1 MKKVIFAILVLSL
14 GTFPA
19 QSQKIQDQNHKEE
32 IEMKVKALGY
42 RFYKNGERLTW
53 KELIEETQSVEKA
66 NELIKRARSQRTIS
80 SILGFTGGALIGI
93 PLGQKSA
100 DREPSWEFAYVGGAV
115 VLVGLHLSFRVFN
128 NVNKGVDTYN
138 IAVAPKSS
146 YRFQPEF
153 FVMNNQNGFGMTM
166 RF

>member
-1 MKKVIFAILVLSL
+1 MRKLIFAILVLSL
-14 GTFPA
+14 CTFSA
-19 QSQKIQDQNHKEE
+19 QSQEIQDPNHEE

-80 SILGFTGGALIGI
+80 SILAFTGGALIGI

-100 DREPSWEFAYVGGAV
+100 DREPTWELAYVGGAV
-115 VLVGLHLSFRVFN
+115 ALVGLHLSFRVFN

-138 IAVAPKSS
+138 LSVAPKTS
-146 YRFQPEF
+146 YKFQPEF
-153 FVMNNQNGFGMTM
+153 FVVNNQNGFGLSM